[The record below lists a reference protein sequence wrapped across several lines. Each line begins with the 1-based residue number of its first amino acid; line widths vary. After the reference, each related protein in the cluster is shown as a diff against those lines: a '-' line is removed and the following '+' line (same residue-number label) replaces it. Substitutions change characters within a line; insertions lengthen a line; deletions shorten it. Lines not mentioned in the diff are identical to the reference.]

1 MRKWGRRFA
10 GCSAGERGA
19 TVLTGRPDILS
30 GASAAGLRQI
40 VEGLAKRVHYEAGT
54 TLFMQGDAGDTVY
67 LVRDG
72 EIEISVL
79 SPGGRRL
86 ALDVMRKG
94 DLLGEIALFGGS
106 RTATATTL
114 KPCLLDQVR
123 RADVL
128 AAIKER
134 PELALQFIDLLCER
148 LRAVSAKLE
157 ERTFMALPARMASR
171 LLHLDGKIG
180 DGSGSVPVSQAELAD
195 FVAATRE
202 GVAKTLAE
210 WRDLG
215 WVALSRGKVRILD
228 RRALEAAAQAAID

>member
-1 MRKWGRRFA
+1 MPADRA
-10 GCSAGERGA
+10 N
-19 TVLTGRPDILS
+19 ILS
-30 GASAAGLRQI
+30 DASVDLREI
-40 VEGLAKRVHYEAGT
+40 VESLAKRVHYEAGA
-54 TLFMQGDAGDTVY
+54 TLFRQGDEGKTFY
-67 LVRDG
+67 LVREG
-72 EIEISVL
+72 EIEISAL

-114 KPCLLDQVR
+114 KPSLLDQVR

-128 AAIKER
+128 AATKER
-134 PELALQFIDLLCER
+134 PELALPFIDLLCER
-148 LRAVSAKLE
+148 LRSVSAKLE

-180 DGSGSVPVSQAELAD
+180 YGSGSVPVSQADLAD

-215 WVALSRGKVRILD
+215 WVAPARGKVRILE
-228 RRALEAAAQAAID
+228 RRALEAAAQAATD

>member
-30 GASAAGLRQI
+30 GASAGLRQI

-79 SPGGRRL
+79 SPAGRRL

-128 AAIKER
+128 AAIRER
-134 PELALQFIDLLCER
+134 PELALQFIDLLCDR
-148 LRAVSAKLE
+148 LRSVSAKLE

-228 RRALEAAAQAAID
+228 RRALESAAQAATD

>member
-1 MRKWGRRFA
+1 MPADRA
-10 GCSAGERGA
+10 N
-19 TVLTGRPDILS
+19 ILS
-30 GASAAGLRQI
+30 DASVDLREI
-40 VEGLAKRVHYEAGT
+40 VESLAKRVHHEAGA
-54 TLFMQGDAGDTVY
+54 TLFRQGDEGETFY
-67 LVRDG
+67 LVREG
-72 EIEISVL
+72 EIEISAL

-114 KPCLLDQVR
+114 KPSLLDQVR

-128 AAIKER
+128 AATKER

-148 LRAVSAKLE
+148 LRSVSAKLE

-180 DGSGSVPVSQAELAD
+180 DGSGSVPVSQADLAD

-228 RRALEAAAQAAID
+228 RRALEAAAQAATD